1 VATVH
6 LTQLEIDE
14 CVDWIKHCID
24 FARDF
29 RYNYVSGEVREF
41 LVFEAQEHYMD
52 VNSLKKIEKTTG
64 MTLVHIRSFN
74 GVAELWFSRRRM
86 TRKAIEAQHKK
97 NNSDLQL
104 NP

>member
-1 VATVH
+1 
-6 LTQLEIDE
+6 LIQLEIDE

-24 FARDF
+24 FTHDF
-29 RYNYVSGEVREF
+29 RYNYLSTQVREF

-74 GVAELWFSRRRM
+74 GVAELWFSRRRII
-86 TRKAIEAQHKK
+86 TRKMTEVEEKSS
-97 NNSDLQL
+97 NNDVQL